1 MQQRAQYPK
10 RPVRATLVAFAV
22 LSAFVGAF
30 IPFDES
36 IRGAWPF
43 AFGYCALLAGASIG
57 LARLGRR
64 ALLLLGVPASVALAP
79 GVVGLA
85 LMLRPGGSLDS
96 GAVWLRVS
104 LYCVASVSVRT
115 GGLAPIS
122 EVGGVFA
129 PRGPGVPAERID
141 GVRRVIGGQLVSSA
155 AVSA

>member
-1 MQQRAQYPK
+1 MVPKVSPARTVGDQGVRPLNHAMQQRAQYPK

-64 ALLLLGVPASVALAP
+64 ALLLLGVPETVALAP

-104 LYCVASVSVRT
+104 LYLLYA
-115 GGLAPIS
+115 LAAWGICL
-122 EVGGVFA
+122 
-129 PRGPGVPAERID
+129 
-141 GVRRVIGGQLVSSA
+141 VIKGWSLYFTQPHEGA
-155 AVSA
+155 